1 MAKTDKKSTNDD
13 MLIKFQ
19 YFLTC
24 QKCGDSRHVETIIG
38 GGAIVH
44 KIKGSEWTNGD
55 VGGPITKLK
64 IKSQE
69 KDE

>member
-1 MAKTDKKSTNDD
+1 MTKPNKRSRSVKKDT
-13 MLIKFQ
+13 LLKFQ

-24 QKCGDSRHVETIIG
+24 QKCGDSRHVETTIG

-44 KIKGSEWTNGD
+44 KIMGSEWTYRD

-64 IKSQE
+64 IQSKL
-69 KDE
+69 